1 MGWIST
7 SGGQSR
13 LPPGGFGVIRDGKL
27 GVRCKR
33 GRREE
38 RTETLA
44 FGERLR
50 VPLQIQD
57 GELFLVFIPGNVD
70 ALARLDGC

>member
-1 MGWIST
+1 M
-7 SGGQSR
+7 
-13 LPPGGFGVIRDGKL
+13 
-27 GVRCKR
+27 RCKK